1 MGGKMTPSF
10 NRAAYTDLLSQVT
23 PKVIETEAEYE
34 QTLAQVEALAFDKHR
49 TTEQTALYKLLVL
62 LVEAYEVEHYPMPE
76 ISPVEIL
83 NHILES
89 SGTKPADLVGLL
101 GSGDLVAEILDGRK
115 PITQSQAQIL
125 SDRFKVSPSLFIQ

>member
-1 MGGKMTPSF
+1 MTLTF
-10 NRAAYTDLLSQVT
+10 DRAAYTDLLSQVT

-34 QTLAQVEALAFDKHR
+34 QTLAQVEALAFNKNR
-49 TTEQTALYKLLVL
+49 TAEQTALYKLLVL
-62 LVEAYEVEHYPMPE
+62 LVEAYEAENYPMPE

-101 GSGDLVAEILDGRK
+101 GSNDLVTEILDGRK

-125 SDRFKVSPSLFIQ
+125 GDLFKVSPGLFIK